1 MPKRNLI
8 WIAAILLAAMLI
20 PWGMR
25 NHWPSAS
32 VNGWGTPSPSG
43 HAARLIRDNW
53 LGEIDEDDLHRV
65 ALQAMVDQLDE
76 HTSLMSPEAGGELAR
91 RLEGTINGFGLALYE
106 ADGAAV
112 VVAPVFNSPAY
123 HVGILPGDRIVA
135 INGRPAESV
144 LPSGWGR
151 GGDGRPRAYAPLCSI
166 YAAGEESGD
175 EIELTIVR
183 SGRQL
188 PPVALRRRKS
198 PLKTV
203 TGLARGED
211 GRWIYAVEQATGAP
225 DDAGEVGYIRISEF
239 TNRST
244 ADDLQRVMRELPHIR
259 KLVVDLRDNPGGP
272 LDVAVGIADM
282 FLREGPIVTQL
293 SAKSPPR
300 EYAAGKD
307 LAFHPDVAVV
317 VLINGGTAS
326 AAEIVAGAL
335 AYNAR
340 AVLVGEPTNGKRTI
354 QEMLPLPGGW
364 QLNLTTSRYV
374 FGPTVADQ
382 PDRPGLVGHQP
393 IAPQAPVEMTPEQAV
408 ALCRLRMVAAL
419 GPHAKAAHL
428 LGGPCPPD
436 LEPDPQ
442 AVLAEL
448 IEMDVQLREAAD
460 LLDSPEQME
469 EILEAARARKESDSA
484 AAEARRR

>member
-25 NHWPSAS
+25 NHWPSGG

-43 HAARLIRDNW
+43 HAARLIRENW

-65 ALQAMVDQLDE
+65 ALQAMVDKLDE
-76 HTSLMSPEAGGELAR
+76 HTSLMSPEAVGELAR
-91 RLEGTINGFGLALYE
+91 RLEGTVNGFGLALYE
-106 ADGAAV
+106 ADGATV
-112 VVAPVFNSPAY
+112 VAAPVFNSSAY
-123 HVGILPGDRIVA
+123 HAGILPGDRIVA

-144 LPSGWGR
+144 LPPGWGR
-151 GGDGRPRAYAPLCSI
+151 GGDSRPRAYAPLCSI

-175 EIELTIVR
+175 EVELTIVR

-188 PPVALRRRKS
+188 PPVTLRRRKS
-198 PLKTV
+198 PLETV

-211 GRWIYAVEQATGAP
+211 GRWIYAV
-225 DDAGEVGYIRISEF
+225 DRAGQVAYIRISEF

-259 KLVVDLRDNPGGP
+259 KLVVDVRDNPGGP

-300 EYAAGKD
+300 EYVAGKD

-317 VLINGGTAS
+317 VLINAGTAS

-374 FGPTVADQ
+374 FGATVADQ
-382 PDRPGLVGHQP
+382 PPRPGLVGHQP
-393 IAPQAPVEMTPEQAV
+393 IAPQAPVEMVPEQA
-408 ALCRLRMVAAL
+408 LELRRLRMVAAL
-419 GPHAKAAHL
+419 GPHTKAAHL
-428 LGGPCPPD
+428 LGGPFPRD

-442 AVLAEL
+442 TVLAEL

-460 LLDSPEQME
+460 LLNSPEQME
-469 EILEAARARKESDSA
+469 EILEAARARKERDSA